1 MSGQQGTR
9 IAVLGASGRTG
20 RLVVERALDRGLA
33 VVAPLRRQ
41 PAGPLDD
48 RVSTAVI
55 GLTDPVALARV
66 VEGAE
71 AVVDTIGP
79 IAGETTTEVSGAVG
93 AVLEA
98 MERTGIR
105 RIVAAANAKVFTDDE
120 VTGEYANV
128 TTEHRRVVALLR
140 ASSRDWTVLAA
151 PFLKDDP
158 PTGEVETAVDAK
170 GPGRSLT
177 RGDFATTLL
186 DAIDRSEW
194 IGHIVGVTNR

>member
-1 MSGQQGTR
+1 VAGERVGR

-20 RLVVERALDRGLA
+20 RLVVDRALARGLG

-41 PAGPLDD
+41 PAAPLDD
-48 RVSTAVI
+48 RVSAAVVD
-55 GLTDPVALARV
+55 LTHAAAVARV
-66 VEGAE
+66 IDGAE

-79 IAGETTTEVSGAVG
+79 VAGETTTEVSDTIGAG
-93 AVLEA
+93 LDA
-98 MERTGIR
+98 MDRAGIR
-105 RIVAAANAKVFTDDE
+105 RIVATTNAKVLTDDE

-128 TTEHRRVVALLR
+128 AIEHRRVVARLR
-140 ASSRDWTVLAA
+140 ASSCDWTVLAA